1 MSPLLSRQ
9 DQAVTSPAPLR
20 NIIAYSDGGAIGN
33 PGPGGYGVVL
43 RYGEKVKELSAG
55 FRLTTNNR
63 MELLGAIVALEALK
77 EPCIVRLHTD
87 SQYVV
92 NGIEKGWAKKWRA
105 NGWMRN
111 PKERALNADLWERL
125 LTAVARHKAT
135 FVWVKGHAGVA
146 DNERCDEL
154 VRAVSAGTGHGVD
167 EVYERENR

>member
-1 MSPLLSRQ
+1 MT
-9 DQAVTSPAPLR
+9 APAPLR

-55 FRLTTNNR
+55 FRLTTNTR

-125 LTAVARHKAT
+125 LTAAARHKAT
-135 FVWVKGHAGVA
+135 FVWVKGHAGHPG
-146 DNERCDEL
+146 NERADGL
-154 VRAVSAGTGHGVD
+154 ANLGITKSR
-167 EVYERENR
+167 